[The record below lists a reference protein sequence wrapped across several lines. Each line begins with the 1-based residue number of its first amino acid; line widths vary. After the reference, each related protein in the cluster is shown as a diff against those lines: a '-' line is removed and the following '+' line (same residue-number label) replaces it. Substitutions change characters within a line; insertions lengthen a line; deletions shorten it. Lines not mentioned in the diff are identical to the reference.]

1 MLEII
6 ILILSKINHNH
17 QNSLRMLHIKNI
29 FTKKLLCILGLFV
42 ILTTACAQQ
51 PAPIRSMY
59 DIEPYLD
66 KKLGTPSSFETTY
79 KGEWGAKYYTTLCFR
94 YENRNDLNFTKVAKI
109 LSLGFGQA
117 VHVRG
122 KSLPPISGG
131 LVPLYMLQGEYVY
144 KVQFSISSRTPTSLI
159 ICILD
164 DQGEIPIPPK

>member
-1 MLEII
+1 MIMKKL
-6 ILILSKINHNH
+6 
-17 QNSLRMLHIKNI
+17 I
-29 FTKKLLCILGLFV
+29 FTFGLL
-42 ILTTACAQQ
+42 LTLATACAQQ
-51 PAPIRSMY
+51 AAPIRSMY
-59 DIEPYLD
+59 DIQPYLE
-66 KKLGTPSSFETTY
+66 KEIGAPTSFETTY

-164 DQGEIPIPPK
+164 DQSEIPLPTK